1 MCWVSDMKKKRRVS
15 KSAKRRLVVLVPITF
30 IAVLYFLTSLA
41 YYTYKIYH
49 LKVEEKKLTE
59 ELHSLQ
65 VEEDDLKTDIEKLQN
80 PDYLA
85 RYARENYH
93 YSKKGELV
101 IQRQNEETEEKK
113 EEKENNNN
121 QSIMIICIL
130 SLLIVL
136 IYIFKRKPKKR

>member
-1 MCWVSDMKKKRRVS
+1 MKKTRRVS
-15 KSAKRRLVVLVPITF
+15 KSAKRRLVVLVPITL
-30 IAVLYFLTSLA
+30 IAVLYFLISLT

-49 LKVEEKKLTE
+49 LKIEEKKLKE

-65 VEEDDLKTDIEKLQN
+65 VEEEDLKTDIEKLQN

-93 YSKKGELV
+93 YSKEGELV
-101 IQRQNEETEEKK
+101 IQRQDEEKEETTE
-113 EEKENNNN
+113 EEKENKNN
-121 QSIMIICIL
+121 QSIMIICVL